1 MKRTFVLA
9 AAGLLLA
16 APPILAAGPGEVT
29 AVSVVP
35 GAGRAHVLIDVLGDV
50 TYEDFTLANP
60 ARVVIDVTGATLA
73 SAAALYDGVN
83 RGGIVDL
90 RYAQFRPDVVRIVL
104 ELESLRAYDIE
115 HVDGAIRLSLG
126 TDRSFAAWSTLE
138 PRALAEVAAGGLSG
152 SPYALDDF
160 EDAAQQQGQQP
171 RITVTYDSA
180 SIADVMAGF
189 AAFSGR
195 SIILGKNVAG
205 FVTAEIRNQPWDV
218 AFRSILESQGL
229 TAIEEVSGILR
240 VDDREVIAARDSLEP
255 VRTKLLRMNYARALS
270 LVPVVQSLLT
280 ARGKVVADTA
290 TNTLIL
296 TDVESRIVEDSAL
309 IAQLDVRTPQVS
321 IQAKLIFVDRTDIEN
336 LGVRYD
342 LGTSR
347 QFFNELV
354 ARPDPSSAEPVDADG
369 NGIPEAFQPTEFFPA
384 DTRIIDLGGN
394 ALSAIGNASA
404 TITNPALQLVF
415 STAIGSFNLTSFLE
429 ALQQVDLADLQ
440 AEPLITTA
448 DNTEAEILVGEE
460 TPVRQIDAG
469 SQGQGTAR
477 AVTQFVTTGINLR
490 VTPHVTADRKILL
503 KVHAENSSV
512 QTGLPDIGF
521 TFRRQRADNLIL
533 VNDGETAVV
542 GGLTVTDITVQK
554 TGIPFLVDLPII
566 GRIFGFTSRREQRRD
581 LLILV
586 TPHIIDEASEN

>member
-50 TYEDFTLANP
+50 TYEDFTLENP
-60 ARVVIDVTGATLA
+60 ARVVIDITGATLA
-73 SAAALYDGVN
+73 GAAALYDGVN
-83 RGGIVDL
+83 RGGIVDV

-115 HVDGAIRLSLG
+115 RVDGAIRFSLG

-138 PRALAEVAAGGLSG
+138 PRALAEVATGGALG
-152 SPYALDDF
+152 SPYALDEF

-180 SIADVMAGF
+180 SISDVMAGF

-195 SIILGKNVAG
+195 SIILGKDVAG
-205 FVTAEIRNQPWDV
+205 IVTAEIRNQPWDI

-229 TAIEEVSGILR
+229 TAVEEGSGIIR

-255 VRTKLLRMNYARALS
+255 VRTKLVRVNYARALS

-280 ARGKVVADTA
+280 ERGNVVADTS
-290 TNTLIL
+290 TNTLII
-296 TDVESRIVEDSAL
+296 TDVESRIAEDSAL
-309 IAQLDVRTPQVS
+309 IAQLDVRTPQIS
-321 IQAKLIFVDRTDIEN
+321 IQAKIIFVDRTDIEN

-347 QFFNELV
+347 QFFNQLV
-354 ARPDPSSAEPVDADG
+354 ARPDPASAQPVDADG
-369 NGIPEAFQPTEFFPA
+369 NGIPEAFQATEFFPEE
-384 DTRIIDLGGN
+384 TNIINLGGN
-394 ALSAIGNASA
+394 AISAIANADA
-404 TITNPALQLVF
+404 VITKPALQLIF
-415 STAIGSFNLTSFLE
+415 STAIGSFNLTSFLV

-460 TPVRQIDAG
+460 TPVRQIDAR
-469 SQGQGTAR
+469 SAGQNTR
-477 AVTQFVTTGINLR
+477 AVTTFVPTGINLR
-490 VTPHVTADRKILL
+490 VTPRVTGDRRILL
-503 KVHAENSSV
+503 KIHAENSSV

-586 TPHIIDEASEN
+586 TPRILDDN